1 MTCPRCHGLVVDD
14 AGIVRCLNCG
24 YRPIVAYIPPPVERM
39 NADREAR
46 AYDDRDAY
54 KQSII
59 GRRGRGPDKQPRK
72 THAR

>member
-1 MTCPRCHGLVVDD
+1 MIEEPTVT
-14 AGIVRCLNCG
+14 RCLNCG